1 MKVPRITDPNS
12 LVLIF
17 CGLMTS
23 LRVLDEHLAEGEK
36 QRPDYR
42 AMNIG
47 IIPVMSITASLG
59 AELMLKYAY
68 ECDHGEAY
76 PLGKGKQGHDLK
88 QLYDGQQ
95 ESRRDA
101 INRQYR
107 IRYKEMKAQDMR
119 LIVGFTPPERANL
132 KEYESAQDVVDNEAN
147 IFVRARYLAEV
158 FEVTSDVVA
167 KFKIDTRPYHIW
179 ALAKGIFDTI
189 DWKNR
194 LRPDNIV
201 VSTNL

>member
-1 MKVPRITDPNS
+1 MKTPRVTDPNS
-12 LVLIF
+12 LSLIF
-17 CGLMTS
+17 SGLMTS

-36 QRPDYR
+36 QKSDHRV
-42 AMNIG
+42 MNIG
-47 IIPVMSITASLG
+47 VIPVMSITAALG
-59 AELMLKYAY
+59 VELMLKYAY

-76 PLGKGKQGHDLK
+76 PLGKGRQGHNLK
-88 QLYDGQQ
+88 QLYDSQE

-107 IRYKEMKAQDMR
+107 IRCEEVKAQDMS

-132 KEYESAQDVVDNEAN
+132 KEYESAQDVVDNEAD

-158 FEVTSDVVA
+158 FQVTSDVVA
-167 KFKIDTRPYHIW
+167 KFKIDTRPYHLW

-189 DWKNR
+189 DWNNR
-194 LRPDNIV
+194 IRPDNIV